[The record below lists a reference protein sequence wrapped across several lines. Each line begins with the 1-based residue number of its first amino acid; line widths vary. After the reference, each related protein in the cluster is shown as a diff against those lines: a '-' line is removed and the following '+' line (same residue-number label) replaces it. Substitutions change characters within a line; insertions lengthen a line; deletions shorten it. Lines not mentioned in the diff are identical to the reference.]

1 MREGN
6 RDSFLKNSEGNTNRN
21 TNHNTTQ
28 ATANLLFIP
37 PQADGAMSPPPPTAS
52 PGPRPEVSAAPPA
65 PERLRVVCLLIALHL
80 SRSTARC
87 HRQRERH
94 TLALFSPWAP
104 RLCKHASLLRVLL
117 TKPWRPRR
125 ARAAREAALE
135 SRVAPSQGEALRD
148 PRPSLAGA
156 ALSLAGFPGGFLGR
170 CRGCNFLRWTE
181 ATPHAGG
188 LFCVNDG
195 KTEPSAAWEQEAPGA
210 ASGLGAPCSPGRPP
224 SDGAGRCRVVR
235 RRGVM
240 MTCPPLSQPLPADC
254 SACSHTCA
262 QKAHAT
268 CTHSACP

>member
-28 ATANLLFIP
+28 TTAKLLFIP
-37 PQADGAMSPPPPTAS
+37 PQADGPMSPPPPTAS

-125 ARAAREAALE
+125 ARAAREAALRAA
-135 SRVAPSQGEALRD
+135 SRL
-148 PRPSLAGA
+148 PREKRSGT
-156 ALSLAGFPGGFLGR
+156 LSLAGFPGGFLGR

-188 LFCVNDG
+188 LFCVNDE

-224 SDGAGRCRVVR
+224 SDGAGRCHVVR

-268 CTHSACP
+268 CTHGECP